1 MPTSVKMDAC
11 YTGLIGA
18 IILPEVRTISG
29 AALAPLIISFGYN
42 IFFSFLF
49 FSFLRF
55 QMPPDLFWIKI
66 NIFEAAKRGCLV
78 SITV

>member
-1 MPTSVKMDAC
+1 MPTSGKMDAC

-49 FSFLRF
+49 FSKISNATRSFL
-55 QMPPDLFWIKI
+55 DKD
-66 NIFEAAKRGCLV
+66 
-78 SITV
+78 